1 MKWEIF
7 KLTDYTFWM
16 NKKKGIYY
24 YDLGCLFNWL
34 LFNVQASNVEI
45 CTDLLDDAACQ
56 VVVLISGNDEVD
68 LENESMIDWHKLL
81 DK

>member
-1 MKWEIF
+1 MI
-7 KLTDYTFWM
+7 L
-16 NKKKGIYY
+16 
-24 YDLGCLFNWL
+24 LVCLFNWL
-34 LFNVQASNVEI
+34 LLDTQASNVEI

-68 LENESMIDWHKLL
+68 LEDESLVDRNEFL